1 MTDKERVE
9 MPIMQLSLLEPLS
22 SLRAVKSAD
31 RKKEDVVVFDARIIR
46 TLWCKMMT
54 VIDEVNRLKKY
65 ITQPLVVAKGCEG
78 TIGNNDFT
86 SDYDIEKLKEVIGLK
101 EQEDETI
108 DSVMAWHRKTF
119 PNATANGQLNKW
131 DEEYA
136 EFRDACRHGTILEQI
151 RELVDLFVVACG
163 IMRFNTEAGCMKML
177 HWCELR
183 KEHAFFLPTVREE
196 LNKKMRKNR
205 ARKWE
210 YLGNGNYHHVKG
222 VED

>member
-1 MTDKERVE
+1 MDAFEIFDRIAKETDMKGVIGGELS
-9 MPIMQLSLLEPLS
+9 QLPLTF
-22 SLRAVKSAD
+22 SA
-31 RKKEDVVVFDARIIR
+31 RLAKPNNKKEEPISVPDINDYIR
-46 TLWCKMMT
+46 LGIKVRQLVSKVNYLES
-54 VIDEVNRLKKY
+54 VINGPIKVKEM
-65 ITQPLVVAKGCEG
+65 
-78 TIGNNDFT
+78 
-86 SDYDIEKLKEVIGLK
+86 SDSDIKKLKDMIGIK
-101 EQEDETI
+101 EQEEDETI
-108 DSVMAWHRKTF
+108 DSVMAWHRETF

-151 RELVDLFVVACG
+151 KELVDLFVVACG

-183 KEHAFFLPTVREE
+183 KEHAFFLPTVYEE
-196 LNKKMRKNR
+196 LNKKMKKNR

-222 VED
+222 MED

>member
-1 MTDKERVE
+1 MDSAGKDFPRTMAELCANVSIPKR
-9 MPIMQLSLLEPLS
+9 PIAQLSLGGLLDFE
-22 SLRAVKSAD
+22 VTKNID
-31 RKKEDVVVFDARIIR
+31 KKKDNIVVPNNHFICEMAMKIHELV
-46 TLWCKMMT
+46 
-54 VIDEVNRLKKY
+54 DEVNELRAEL
-65 ITQPLVVAKGCEG
+65 
-78 TIGNNDFT
+78 
-86 SDYDIEKLKEVIGLK
+86 EKPKEVIGLK
-101 EQEDETI
+101 EQTEDETI
-108 DSVMAWHRKTF
+108 DSVLSWHRKTF

-183 KEHAFFLPTVREE
+183 KEHAYFFPTVLEE
-196 LNKKMRKNR
+196 LNKKMKKNR